1 MKIHSEIKSEDI
13 REIALMVLFLLYG
26 RLGRRQ
32 ISNYLN
38 IGEGIAKKMIKNLNN
53 QGLVD
58 VKRGGGS
65 LSRKGLENLRDK
77 LSKFKIVSVNVF
89 DAEEICPNCKG
100 IGFLLRNLS
109 LLRLVEVRD
118 EAVRGGARGALII
131 KVERGRLLLPPNL
144 GDLRDYFPLL
154 AREIKENFEMREG
167 DTIILAFS
175 ENIGEA
181 IIGGLKASIL
191 ASMHLG

>member
-13 REIALMVLFLLYG
+13 REIALMILFLLYG

>member
-1 MKIHSEIKSEDI
+1 MEDI
-13 REIALMVLFLLYG
+13 REIALMILFLLYG

-38 IGEGIAKKMIKNLNN
+38 IGEGIAKKMMKKLNN
-53 QGLVD
+53 QGLID

-65 LSRKGLENLRDK
+65 LSGKGLENLRDK
-77 LSKFKIVSVNVF
+77 LSRFKIVSVNVF
-89 DAEEICPNCKG
+89 DAEEVCPNCKG
-100 IGFLLRNLS
+100 IGFLLRSLS
-109 LLRLVEVRD
+109 LFRLVEVRD

-131 KVERGRLLLPPNL
+131 KIERGGLLLPPNL

-167 DTIILAFS
+167 DTVILAFS

-191 ASMHLG
+191 ASMHSG

>member
-1 MKIHSEIKSEDI
+1 MEMQFKIRSEDI
-13 REIALMVLFLLYG
+13 REIALMILFLLYG

-32 ISNYLN
+32 ISSYLN
-38 IGEGIAKKMIKNLNN
+38 IGEGVTKKMIRNLSN

-65 LSRKGLENLRDK
+65 LSGKGLENLQDK
-77 LSKFKIVSVNVF
+77 LSKFKIISVNVF

-100 IGFLLRNLS
+100 IGFLLRNLPP
-109 LLRLVEVRD
+109 LRLIEVRD

-131 KVERGRLLLPPNL
+131 KVKEGKLFLPPNL
-144 GDLRDYFPLL
+144 GNLRDYFPLL
-154 AREIKENFEMREG
+154 AREIEENFEIKEG

-191 ASMHLG
+191 ASTCYR

>member
-13 REIALMVLFLLYG
+13 REIALMILFLLYG

-191 ASMHLG
+191 ASMRPG